1 MDALHQFVAA
11 SVIVR
16 GKAWGIE
23 CGGTVGRRVSVM
35 ESMSAAPPHAR
46 VVAGPLGQVSRLL
59 NCRLLPVALRSFE
72 EASMVEGPAVEISC
86 AETP

>member
-1 MDALHQFVAA
+1 
-11 SVIVR
+11 
-16 GKAWGIE
+16 
-23 CGGTVGRRVSVM
+23 
-35 ESMSAAPPHAR
+35 MSAAPPHAR